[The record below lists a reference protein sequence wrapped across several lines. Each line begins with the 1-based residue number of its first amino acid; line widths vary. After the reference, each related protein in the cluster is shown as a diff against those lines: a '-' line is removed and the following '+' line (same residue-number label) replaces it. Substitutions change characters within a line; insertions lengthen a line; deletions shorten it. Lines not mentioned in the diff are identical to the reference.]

1 MSTPASKLT
10 ASQVKL
16 IEAEGDVLKQLQLL
30 ESNTCYQAIGVFAL
44 HGELETVGKLRQ
56 EHVKELGSRGHIK
69 EFSANKEGKVVAVD
83 RLLAGCVPKDASTA
97 ALWAWVEA
105 FVTRWAQVE
114 GGQAFINLAFTR
126 VLLDR
131 QKNGGSLEPHKLLV
145 EEVHSNN
152 VAALGT
158 DELKAV
164 NKYREGLLRVLEKKK
179 EKDQADDGDVKEL
192 TADRPALPEVGSL
205 VQTRSSDKEE

>member
-1 MSTPASKLT
+1 ML
-10 ASQVKL
+10 
-16 IEAEGDVLKQLQLL
+16 
-30 ESNTCYQAIGVFAL
+30 
-44 HGELETVGKLRQ
+44 
-56 EHVKELGSRGHIK
+56 
-69 EFSANKEGKVVAVD
+69 D
-83 RLLAGCVPKDASTA
+83 RL
-97 ALWAWVEA
+97 
-105 FVTRWAQVE
+105 
-114 GGQAFINLAFTR
+114 
-126 VLLDR
+126 
-131 QKNGGSLEPHKLLV
+131 KNGGSLEPHKLLV

-205 VQTRSSDKEE
+205 VQTRSSDKEEWSPVAVVVEVGDEKKDKKGYLKIVGTEGSNSHLSPHWAPMQLPLMRRAPSSLSTSLRPRRTRDSST